1 MTAERDRQ
9 RFEQALA
16 SPDRAT
22 ALHELAK
29 ALKAEGMGQVAMY
42 HLFAEFQQRIDGD
55 DPRYDAIV
63 DNMDLVWGG
72 GWAKG
77 RALYE
82 TELTDADIAE
92 PGAAPDRPRDYTDV
106 TLPPA

>member
-1 MTAERDRQ
+1 LTAERDRQ
-9 RFEQALA
+9 RFELALG
-16 SPDRAT
+16 SPDPTT

-29 ALKAEGMGQVAMY
+29 AFKAEGMGQVAMY
-42 HLFAEFQQRIDGD
+42 HLFAEFQRKIDCD

-77 RALYE
+77 RALYD
-82 TELTDADIAE
+82 TELTSADVVS
-92 PGAAPDRPRDYTDV
+92 PGATPDRGGGD
-106 TLPPA
+106 LQ

>member
-9 RFEQALA
+9 RFEVALA
-16 SPDRAT
+16 SPNPSI

-42 HLFAEFQQRIDGD
+42 HLFAEFQQKIDGD
-55 DPRYDAIV
+55 DPCYDAIV
-63 DNMDLVWGG
+63 DNMDLIWGG

-77 RALYE
+77 LALFE
-82 TELTDADIAE
+82 TELTNADIAE
-92 PGAAPDRPRDYTDV
+92 PNAAADGRGM
-106 TLPPA
+106 